1 MEQNERQRREN
12 GEWMDSA
19 WLKLLKNM
27 VYILAG
33 NTLYALGIVMF
44 VLPEGLI
51 TGGSTGLALVFYHQ
65 FGLPIQV
72 FVSIFN
78 VAMFVLGAVVL
89 GKKFA
94 LTTIV
99 STFYYPFILS
109 VLQGIPELGQ
119 MTDDK
124 LLAVIFAG
132 LMIGGGIGIVLRAGA
147 STGGMDIPPLVLNK
161 KLGLPVSGTMN
172 AMDTTILLFQMIFA
186 DREIVLYG
194 ILLVMTYTS
203 VLNKVL
209 LMGESRMQVKIVSQ
223 YYEEINTAIA
233 TQLDRGVTFL
243 KSRTGYLKRDGYVV
257 MSVVTHRELVQLNQL
272 IQEID
277 PQAFIVINEV
287 NEVRGRGFTMKKD
300 YAE

>member
-1 MEQNERQRREN
+1 MEQNTEYETR
-12 GEWMDSA
+12 WMT
-19 WLKLLKNM
+19 WIKKL
-27 VYILAG
+27 VCILTG

-51 TGGSTGLALVFYHQ
+51 TGGTTGLALIFEHQ

-72 FVSIFN
+72 FVSVFN
-78 VAMFVLGAVVL
+78 VVMFLVGAVVL

-99 STFYYPFILS
+99 STFYYPIILS
-109 VLQGIPELGQ
+109 VLQRIPALGE

-132 LMIGGGIGIVLRAGA
+132 LMIGSGIGIVLRAGA
-147 STGGMDIPPLVLNK
+147 STGGMDIPPLILNK
-161 KLGLPVSGTMN
+161 RLGISVSASMN
-172 AMDTTILLFQMIFA
+172 VMDTSILLCQMIFA
-186 DREIVLYG
+186 DRESVLYG
-194 ILLVMTYTS
+194 ILLVLTYTT

-223 YYEEINTAIA
+223 YHEQINEAIA

-243 KSRTGYLKRDGYVV
+243 KSRTGYLKQDGYVV

-272 IQEID
+272 VQTID

-287 NEVRGRGFTMKKD
+287 KEVRGRGFTLKKEYD
-300 YAE
+300 